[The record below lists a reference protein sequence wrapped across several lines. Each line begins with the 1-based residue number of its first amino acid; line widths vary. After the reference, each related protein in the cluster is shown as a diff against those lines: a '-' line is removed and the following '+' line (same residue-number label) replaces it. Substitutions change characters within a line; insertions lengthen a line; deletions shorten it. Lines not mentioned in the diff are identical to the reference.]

1 MCNFLVT
8 FPQSIFYFCLT
19 DSLSEKNYFNH
30 YTVALSIQI
39 DVTINHK
46 IIATFRNRQLC
57 LGIIVFILRG
67 LYTYTS
73 PKSNCCSGPL
83 KYILTQNHWFI
94 NVIHCSILILC
105 NTYILVPPIWLWVFK
120 NFIRYSIFSLC
131 YLDPFQL
138 EIQWI
143 AYEVWKKI
151 FLVFAPLEKLFL
163 HNSHDTSI
171 QFVLNL
177 LSDFFSLT
185 WNYYWRE

>member
-8 FPQSIFYFCLT
+8 FPQSIFYSCLT
-19 DSLSEKNYFNH
+19 DSVSEKNYFNH

-57 LGIIVFILRG
+57 LGIIVFSLRG

-94 NVIHCSILILC
+94 NAIHCSILILW
-105 NTYILVPPIWLWVFK
+105 NTYILVPPIWLGVSKILLDTVF
-120 NFIRYSIFSLC
+120 F
-131 YLDPFQL
+131 P
-138 EIQWI
+138 
-143 AYEVWKKI
+143 
-151 FLVFAPLEKLFL
+151 
-163 HNSHDTSI
+163 
-171 QFVLNL
+171 L
-177 LSDFFSLT
+177 LSWSLPTRNSVDCLWKFEKNLSCFCSLRKVIFTQQSWYFYPICTELSDLFSLT
-185 WNYYWRE
+185 WNNYYWRE